1 MEADWMTEA
10 AREYGAQIRNED
22 LSKKAAKDL
31 TGLSE
36 RKTRQLVDFIKSM
49 TDDEFEELT
58 AEEAAAEE
66 VEATTT
72 KAEKVELSPMKRAIR
87 DFRRGKLNE
96 EEFAK
101 LALDHLIANDEGL
114 YKFFEGQQP
123 IKVLNAGYKWIDLR
137 VTVSEANWDD
147 FSKHLAT
154 NLKTHGKLAWTKFYK
169 PNIEQRDEHRDATIQ
184 LRVA

>member
-1 MEADWMTEA
+1 MEANWMTEA
-10 AREYGAQIRNED
+10 AREYGARIRNED

-49 TDDEFEELT
+49 TDAEFEELT

-66 VEATTT
+66 AEADT

-87 DFRRGKLNE
+87 DFRRGKLND

-101 LALDHLIANDEGL
+101 LALDHLIANDEAL

-137 VTVSEANWDD
+137 VTVSEANWED

-169 PNIEQRDEHRDATIQ
+169 PNIEQRGEYREATIQ